1 MATSVSTTALSGPRA
16 IIRSWLYKA
25 DIRGLPYDRDSNKVA
40 RDIEIRVVGQTEE
53 PGGFVGATPVLTVGR
68 GEQPFAIG
76 HLPDHTMRYS
86 TSTLDRSTTEKSELA
101 GWIEDV
107 AQDSAEAWA
116 GWASPVAE
124 LEVCNSACDEN
135 TDREILWVKNAGTCL
150 YPRHYACVD
159 GLANVEGSLTMN
171 RNMLFEDEP
180 ETGSGPNL
188 VRYQWTNIRSFDQ
201 SRCTRRQAIYRW
213 VRNVAVHEFGHAFGL
228 ADRYHPWNNPDPGYV
243 GIMKTIE
250 KRSKTIKQDDIDSLR
265 AIYKTHTRNH
275 GW

>member
-1 MATSVSTTALSGPRA
+1 MA
-16 IIRSWLYKA
+16 
-25 DIRGLPYDRDSNKVA
+25 D
-40 RDIEIRVVGQTEE
+40 
-53 PGGFVGATPVLTVGR
+53 
-68 GEQPFAIG
+68 
-76 HLPDHTMRYS
+76 
-86 TSTLDRSTTEKSELA
+86 
-101 GWIEDV
+101 
-107 AQDSAEAWA
+107 
-116 GWASPVAE
+116 

-188 VRYQWTNIRSFDQ
+188 VRYQWTNIRSFDH
-201 SRCTRRQAIYRW
+201 RDAPGGKDYRW

-228 ADRYHPWNNPDPGYV
+228 ADRYHPWDPDPGYV

-265 AIYKTHTRNH
+265 AIYKTHTSNH